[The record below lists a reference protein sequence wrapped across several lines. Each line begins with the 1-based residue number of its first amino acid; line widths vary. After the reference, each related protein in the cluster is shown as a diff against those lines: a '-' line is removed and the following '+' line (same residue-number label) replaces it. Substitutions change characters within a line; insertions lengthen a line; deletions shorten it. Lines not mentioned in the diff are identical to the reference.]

1 MQIKKNNL
9 CVFRKLSWR
18 SIIIHL
24 TSEHLL
30 YMEQLITRSTLQLQL
45 IFELIIS
52 SSIASIDN
60 HTYNIQFRIALI
72 IYYRLFKNQLM
83 VENIYIYIYLTY
95 HYTKFIT
102 CKCNISLLCNNSQ
115 ITRNIDYNKLNMFLF
130 LYQLIT

>member
-72 IYYRLFKNQLM
+72 IYYRLFKSQLM
-83 VENIYIYIYLTY
+83 VENIYIYILLIIILNSL
-95 HYTKFIT
+95 HVNAIFHFCVIT
-102 CKCNISLLCNNSQ
+102 LKSQ
-115 ITRNIDYNKLNMFLF
+115 EI
-130 LYQLIT
+130 